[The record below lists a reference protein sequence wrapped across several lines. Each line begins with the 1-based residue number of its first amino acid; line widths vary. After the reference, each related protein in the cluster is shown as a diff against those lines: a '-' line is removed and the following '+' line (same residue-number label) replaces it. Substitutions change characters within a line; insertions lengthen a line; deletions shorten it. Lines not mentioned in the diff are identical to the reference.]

1 MRRPFLGR
9 GVVSSL
15 LCRWSKGEKEEEEM
29 GRSADSHLP
38 LSHTHF
44 METAAN
50 VQLNRSTD
58 LTFFALFYFFSYINT
73 ETNAQDPI

>member
-1 MRRPFLGR
+1 
-9 GVVSSL
+9 
-15 LCRWSKGEKEEEEM
+15 M